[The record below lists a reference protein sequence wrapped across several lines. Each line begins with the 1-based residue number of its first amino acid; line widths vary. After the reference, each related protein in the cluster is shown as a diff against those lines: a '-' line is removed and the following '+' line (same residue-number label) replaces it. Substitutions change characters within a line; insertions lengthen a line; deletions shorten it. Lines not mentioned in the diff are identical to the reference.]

1 MRQTDKLTN
10 AIKQYIAGDNS
21 AFDTIYEESY
31 KYLYTCAIHIVKDED
46 IVQDMLQNTY
56 IEIVKSISQ
65 LKEPEYFLGWATTI
79 ANRKCLAYLKKQK
92 DVLLSEN
99 TDDEGN
105 EIDFFESVADE
116 EALIPENIF
125 DERSKVDII
134 KGVIDELSDVQ
145 RACVIG
151 FYYNEQKQDEIAE
164 ELGIPVNTVKSHL
177 NRAKIKIK
185 EAVGD
190 IEKKQGIK
198 LYSFAPFM
206 LHFFME
212 EVDSFGV
219 AHIAPKMGE
228 KLTTAI
234 SAGTIAATGAA
245 KSKVAATGI
254 KGVMSAAKTK
264 LTIGLVTSTVAVA
277 GVTGAYIVHNQNRHE
292 EVLVDVEEEEPIEE
306 LVEEIVDE
314 KVVEPEKPENY
325 LDFSMNIVDME
336 KRVVINGR
344 PLSEI
349 TLEEFVAKSADTLS
363 TGVYNENTGLTSC
376 PGTLYEKEINQME
389 GAQVILDSGKV
400 LEFTEY
406 EGMQTFEIRYDESL
420 NYGYSYQVSDFM
432 DNGKKSPKKFLDELD
447 PKIYDLLFK
456 YEYVYFNGG
465 KIYHMSHVYN
475 SVTKEGEN
483 TSIKE
488 DTFQFW
494 FDETDDIHSWQY
506 MSIEEYDDGKM
517 RVEWH

>member
-10 AIKQYIAGDNS
+10 AIKQYIVGDNS
-21 AFDTIYEESY
+21 AFDIIYEESY

-99 TDDEGN
+99 TNDEGD
-105 EIDFFESVADE
+105 EVDFFESVADD
-116 EALIPENIF
+116 EAIIPENIF

-134 KGVIDELSDVQ
+134 KGIIDELSDVQ

-198 LYSFAPFM
+198 LYSFAPFL
-206 LHFFME
+206 LHFFMK

-219 AHIAPKMGE
+219 AHTVPKMGE

-245 KSKVAATGI
+245 KSKVAATGV

-277 GVTGAYIVHNQNRHE
+277 GVTGAYIVHNQNQPE
-292 EVLVDVEEEEPIEE
+292 EVLVEVEEPIEE
-306 LVEEIVDE
+306 FVEEIVDE

-349 TLEEFVAKSADTLS
+349 TFEEFVAESADTLS
-363 TGVYNENTGLTSC
+363 TGFYDENTGGTLY

-389 GAQVILDSGKV
+389 GAQVTLDSGKL

-432 DNGKKSPKKFLDELD
+432 DNGKKSPKQFMDELD

-465 KIYHMSHVYN
+465 KIYHRSNVYN
-475 SVTKEGEN
+475 SMTKEGEN

>member
-1 MRQTDKLTN
+1 M
-10 AIKQYIAGDNS
+10 
-21 AFDTIYEESY
+21 
-31 KYLYTCAIHIVKDED
+31 
-46 IVQDMLQNTY
+46 
-56 IEIVKSISQ
+56 
-65 LKEPEYFLGWATTI
+65 
-79 ANRKCLAYLKKQK
+79 
-92 DVLLSEN
+92 
-99 TDDEGN
+99 
-105 EIDFFESVADE
+105 
-116 EALIPENIF
+116 
-125 DERSKVDII
+125 
-134 KGVIDELSDVQ
+134 
-145 RACVIG
+145 
-151 FYYNEQKQDEIAE
+151 
-164 ELGIPVNTVKSHL
+164 
-177 NRAKIKIK
+177 
-185 EAVGD
+185 
-190 IEKKQGIK
+190 
-198 LYSFAPFM
+198 
-206 LHFFME
+206 
-212 EVDSFGV
+212 
-219 AHIAPKMGE
+219 
-228 KLTTAI
+228 
-234 SAGTIAATGAA
+234 
-245 KSKVAATGI
+245 
-254 KGVMSAAKTK
+254 
-264 LTIGLVTSTVAVA
+264 
-277 GVTGAYIVHNQNRHE
+277 
-292 EVLVDVEEEEPIEE
+292 
-306 LVEEIVDE
+306 
-314 KVVEPEKPENY
+314 
-325 LDFSMNIVDME
+325 
-336 KRVVINGR
+336 VINGR

>member
-292 EVLVDVEEEEPIEE
+292 EVLVEVEEEEPIEE

-406 EGMQTFEIRYDESL
+406 EGIQTFEIRYDESL

-432 DNGKKSPKKFLDELD
+432 DNGKKSPKQFLDELD

-475 SVTKEGEN
+475 LVTKEGEN

>member
-10 AIKQYIAGDNS
+10 AIKQYIVGDNS
-21 AFDTIYEESY
+21 AFDIIYEESY

-99 TDDEGN
+99 TNDEGD
-105 EIDFFESVADE
+105 EVDFFESVADD
-116 EALIPENIF
+116 EAIIPENIF

-134 KGVIDELSDVQ
+134 KGIIDELSDVQ

-206 LHFFME
+206 LHFFMK

-219 AHIAPKMGE
+219 AHTVPKMGE

-245 KSKVAATGI
+245 KSKVAATGV

-277 GVTGAYIVHNQNRHE
+277 GVDR
-292 EVLVDVEEEEPIEE
+292 
-306 LVEEIVDE
+306 
-314 KVVEPEKPENY
+314 KSVV
-325 LDFSMNIVDME
+325 
-336 KRVVINGR
+336 
-344 PLSEI
+344 
-349 TLEEFVAKSADTLS
+349 
-363 TGVYNENTGLTSC
+363 
-376 PGTLYEKEINQME
+376 
-389 GAQVILDSGKV
+389 
-400 LEFTEY
+400 
-406 EGMQTFEIRYDESL
+406 
-420 NYGYSYQVSDFM
+420 
-432 DNGKKSPKKFLDELD
+432 
-447 PKIYDLLFK
+447 
-456 YEYVYFNGG
+456 
-465 KIYHMSHVYN
+465 
-475 SVTKEGEN
+475 
-483 TSIKE
+483 
-488 DTFQFW
+488 
-494 FDETDDIHSWQY
+494 
-506 MSIEEYDDGKM
+506 
-517 RVEWH
+517 